1 MKCKAPPNNRMKPTC
16 YRCVFQSSPASQVVL
31 KCIWPC
37 WPASGLG
44 GGRWAEG
51 GCGDSRRDSGPY
63 HGRQGQRRQAQG
75 RLGAGHGLPPV
86 PLDGLIGRVGRPRC
100 CKWGKRM
107 TLGGRSLVCALNS
120 VPKRRPGGRLGQH
133 ISVWEGLQK
142 RPHRRPLLERPQR

>member
-86 PLDGLIGRVGRPRC
+86 PLDGLIGDAGGGRAEVGRPRRR
-100 CKWGKRM
+100 KWGKRRIRAR
-107 TLGGRSLVCALNS
+107 GRRAASRALSTATGAN
-120 VPKRRPGGRLGQH
+120 
-133 ISVWEGLQK
+133 
-142 RPHRRPLLERPQR
+142 PQAMIQ